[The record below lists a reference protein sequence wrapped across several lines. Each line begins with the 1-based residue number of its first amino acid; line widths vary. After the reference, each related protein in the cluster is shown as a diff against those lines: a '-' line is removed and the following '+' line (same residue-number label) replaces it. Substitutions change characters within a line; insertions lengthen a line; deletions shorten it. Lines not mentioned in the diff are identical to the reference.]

1 MGTARRTAAA
11 LGILAFVYVG
21 AAGVV
26 QQASAEW
33 TLTRALIALAAFA
46 AFGWVVGLIGAA
58 VARDAAAGER
68 RRKIDAAR
76 AAQKHHAAPG
86 DAGANPSG
94 EPPAQM

>member
-11 LGILAFVYVG
+11 LGIIAFVYVG

-26 QQASAEW
+26 QQASVEW
-33 TLTRALIALAAFA
+33 VLARALIALASFA

-68 RRKIDAAR
+68 QRRIDAAR
-76 AAQKHHAAPG
+76 AAQKSQVSASG
-86 DAGANPSG
+86 AGTGTAG
-94 EPPAQM
+94 ERTPEV